1 MFRTFVART
10 TQKNSTQLF
19 KKNKINK
26 EINNIKKNKN
36 IKKNSKENLV
46 KLTDEKLKEANK
58 NIFLL

>member
-26 EINNIKKNKN
+26 KIKKNVKNENIKKKM
-36 IKKNSKENLV
+36 
-46 KLTDEKLKEANK
+46 
-58 NIFLL
+58 